1 MCKRDAEDLAHRTC
15 EVLFG
20 LQEAMGDPG
29 DIHPQMLQNIVQFQ
43 G

>member
-1 MCKRDAEDLAHRTC
+1 MCKRDAEDLAHRAC

-20 LQEAMGDPG
+20 LQEAIGDP
-29 DIHPQMLQNIVQFQ
+29 DNIHPQMLQSIAEFQ